1 MGMNMGGRKGGPVSD
16 INVTPL
22 VDVMLVLLV
31 IFMVTAPMMFSG
43 IDMKL
48 PKTQKV
54 NNLGLKPE
62 LVILSITSSE
72 QYYLGKSLVMAKDVV
87 PSILKQFKTN
97 GTDIVYLRAD
107 YTLKYEKVAKLI
119 ANLKKAGVSNIA
131 LVTEVEK
138 TPNP

>member
-1 MGMNMGGRKGGPVSD
+1 MGMQMGSGKKGPVSD

-43 IDMKL
+43 INLKL

-54 NNLGLKPE
+54 NNVGLRQE
-62 LVILSITSSE
+62 LVILSITESE
-72 QYYLGKSLVMAKDVV
+72 QYFLGKNPVSLKDLV
-87 PSILKQFKTN
+87 PAILKQFEVDKT
-97 GTDIVYLRAD
+97 DVVYLRAD
-107 YTLKYEKVAKLI
+107 YNLRYEKVAKLI

-138 TPNP
+138 TE

>member
-1 MGMNMGGRKGGPVSD
+1 MGLNLGGKNGPVSE

-31 IFMVTAPMMFSG
+31 IFMVTTPMLISG
-43 IDMKL
+43 IDLKL

-54 NNLGLKPE
+54 NKLGLSPE
-62 LVILSITSSE
+62 LVILSITPGE
-72 QYYLGKSLVMAKDVV
+72 QYYLGKNLVTSKDLI

-97 GTDIVYLRAD
+97 KTDVIYLRAD

-119 ANLKKAGVSNIA
+119 ASLKRAGVSNIA

-138 TPNP
+138 AQ

>member
-1 MGMNMGGRKGGPVSD
+1 MGMNLGGKKGPVSD

-31 IFMVTAPMMFSG
+31 IFMVTAPMLFSG
-43 IDMKL
+43 IDLKL

-54 NNLGLKPE
+54 NTLGLRPE

-72 QYYLGKSLVMAKDVV
+72 QYYLGKNLVTQKDLI
-87 PSILKQFKTN
+87 PSVLKQFKTN
-97 GTDIVYLRAD
+97 GTDTLYLRAD

-119 ANLKKAGVSNIA
+119 ASLKKSGVSNIA
-131 LVTEVEK
+131 LVTEVEGTQSK
-138 TPNP
+138 

>member
-1 MGMNMGGRKGGPVSD
+1 MGMNMGSGKKGPVSD

-31 IFMVTAPMMFSG
+31 IFMVTAPMLFSG
-43 IDMKL
+43 IDLKL

-54 NNLGLKPE
+54 NNVGLRPE
-62 LVILSITSSE
+62 LVILSITESE
-72 QYYLGKSLVMAKDVV
+72 QFFIGKNNVASKDLVPA
-87 PSILKQFKTN
+87 ILKQLKESKTEV
-97 GTDIVYLRAD
+97 VYLRAD
-107 YTLKYEKVAKLI
+107 YSLRYEKVAKLI

-138 TPNP
+138 SKE

>member
-1 MGMNMGGRKGGPVSD
+1 MGMISGGKKKGPVSD

-31 IFMVTAPMMFSG
+31 IFMVTAPMLFSG
-43 IDMKL
+43 IDLKL

-54 NNLGLKPE
+54 NNVGLNQE
-62 LVILSITSSE
+62 MVVLSITSQE
-72 QYYLGKSLVMAKDVV
+72 QYFLGKNMVMPKDLV
-87 PSILKQFKTN
+87 PSILKNLKEKKA
-97 GTDIVYLRAD
+97 DVIYLRAD
-107 YTLKYEKVAKLI
+107 YSLKYEKVAKLI

-138 TPNP
+138 AK

>member
-1 MGMNMGGRKGGPVSD
+1 MGMNMGSGKKGPVSD

-31 IFMVTAPMMFSG
+31 IFMVTAPMLFSG
-43 IDMKL
+43 IELKL

-54 NNLGLKPE
+54 NNVGLRPE
-62 LVILSITSSE
+62 LVILSVTESE
-72 QYYLGKSLVMAKDVV
+72 QYFLGKNPVNVKELV
-87 PSILKQFKTN
+87 PTILKELKSSKQEV
-97 GTDIVYLRAD
+97 IYLRAD
-107 YTLKYEKVAKLI
+107 YSLKYEKVAKLI

-138 TPNP
+138 SN